1 MYDGLRT
8 ILGLLL
14 YFDVSRSF
22 LTLIAFSDPELGSAV
37 ALPRLGVIDC
47 LCVDPE
53 DGFPEQLLGLSVT
66 PEPLF

>member
-8 ILGLLL
+8 VLGLLL
-14 YFDVSRSF
+14 YFDVSWSF
-22 LTLIAFSDPELGSAV
+22 LTLIAFSDPERGSAV
-37 ALPRLGVIDC
+37 ALLPLRVIGC

-66 PEPLF
+66 PEPVF